1 MSCGMVKRMYDISDK
16 FLYEILDDY
25 KETILDKDKDEI
37 IKEFMK
43 LIWSSKNKR
52 STYKKDLRFSVQK
65 SLLQTEIGQ
74 VFNTYSE
81 ISYISYR
88 SMTKNTDFVS
98 LIRQKIN
105 NIYTN
110 LCDGNVCLKK
120 EYMDLIK
127 QPKQMYYRWKSGETY
142 NATTLTSQLG
152 NILSE
157 LIKAKEKYAKQK
169 MNISWNDYKK
179 LIVPYF
185 KRMFENFVPLEEFED
200 KNHLTID
207 INTWNEDNFAIAYL
221 CKGLDGYMRN
231 YQKEYYSVPRNK
243 KYDYCECGGMFVQN
257 KKNNRFKCN
266 TCGSYQPLGTKIIK
280 CDDCEKE
287 VEVDGITKNKK
298 RCDECQKIHIRKLK
312 TEKQRE
318 YRKCK

>member
-1 MSCGMVKRMYDISDK
+1 MYDITDK

-25 KETILDKDKDEI
+25 KESISDTDKDEI

-43 LIWSSKNKR
+43 FIWSSKNKR
-52 STYKKDLRFSVQK
+52 STYKKDLRFSVSR
-65 SLLQTEIGQ
+65 SLLETEIGQ
-74 VFNTYSE
+74 IFNIYSE

-88 SMTKNTDFVS
+88 SMTKDTDFIS

-110 LCDGNVCLKK
+110 LCDQDVCLKK

-127 QPKQMYYRWKSGETY
+127 QPKQMYYRWRSGEIY
-142 NATTLTSQLG
+142 DAIALTSQIDDIIAESL
-152 NILSE
+152 NV
-157 LIKAKEKYAKQK
+157 KEKYAKQK
-169 MNISWNDYKK
+169 MNISWNEYKK

-185 KRMFENFVPLEEFED
+185 KRMFENFVPLEDFED

-231 YQKEYYSVPRNK
+231 YQKEYYGLQRNK
-243 KYDYCECGGMFVQN
+243 KYDRCVDCGNLF
-257 KKNNRFKCN
+257 KKNN
-266 TCGSYQPLGTKIIK
+266 
-280 CDDCEKE
+280 
-287 VEVDGITKNKK
+287 NKHK
-298 RCDECQKIHIRKLK
+298 RCKTCSSKKIKEYDRTRKSAN
-312 TEKQRE
+312 
-318 YRKCK
+318 RKID